1 VKIMIDKVLYKKLIS
16 DVKCYII
23 PKAGY
28 IEKQAMVAVNYGS
41 INNSFE
47 VDGQIFDFPKGTA
60 HFLEHKLFED
70 EHINVF
76 EEFSKLGASVNAFT
90 NFNTTAYYFNCN
102 DNFDKSF
109 KLLLDFVSKP
119 YFTDENVEKEKGI
132 IKQEIKMYED
142 DFSWQVYF
150 NMLNTMYFN
159 NPVKYNIAGNIKS
172 INDINK
178 EVLYKCYESFYTLNN
193 SVVICCGDFDEKEID
208 NIINTI
214 DKNLK
219 FKKSSNV
226 KKIYDEEPDKVKNEY
241 VENKMTVD
249 KPIFNIGFKENVFSC
264 DILKKMCASKI
275 LLDIIMGESS
285 DLFNKLY
292 NDNIVDNS
300 FSYEYLNGINF
311 GASIVSGISEN
322 PIKVKEILINEI
334 YNLKNNGIEDNHFKR
349 IKLKHIGRFIRGFN
363 SIDAIVTTQ
372 ADLFTKNINIED
384 VYKMYKN
391 ISLEDIYSRL
401 QALDKNLMV
410 LSVIKPQ

>member
-16 DVKCYII
+16 GVKCYII

-28 IEKQAMVAVNYGS
+28 IEKQAMVAINYGS

-47 VDGQIFDFPKGTA
+47 IDGQIFDFPKGTA

-76 EEFSKLGASVNAFT
+76 EEFSKLGANVNAFT

-119 YFTDENVEKEKGI
+119 YFTDKNVEKEKGI

-150 NMLNTMYFN
+150 NMLDTMYFN
-159 NPVKYNIAGNIKS
+159 NPVKYNIAGDIKS

-193 SVVICCGDFDEKEID
+193 SAVICCGDFDEKEID
-208 NIINTI
+208 NIIDSVN
-214 DKNLK
+214 KNLK
-219 FKKSSNV
+219 LKKSSNV
-226 KKIYDEEPDKVKNEY
+226 KKIYDDEPNKVKSEY
-241 VENKMTVD
+241 IENKMLVD

-264 DILKKMCASKI
+264 DILKKICASKI

-292 NDNIVDNS
+292 NENIVDNS

-311 GASIVSGISEN
+311 GASIISGISEN
-322 PIKVKEILINEI
+322 PIKVKEILVNKI
-334 YNLKNNGIEDNHFKR
+334 YNLKDNGIEDTHFKR

-372 ADLFTKNINIED
+372 ADLFTKDINIED
-384 VYKMYKN
+384 VYKMYKD
-391 ISLEDIYSRL
+391 IYLEDIYSRL